1 MKHLSTYLLILVMAL
16 LASCEREQKHPELTV
31 EPDNAALELYYRYA
45 DNTNLTV
52 AYLGDLTLGGN
63 KIDALMIQTDSPSEW
78 EQLKLDFAMTPRC
91 DSTIGNLSVCP
102 DDSATMAVGIGFD
115 TDFLDALGLD
125 TITNLDQVDGER
137 FEAMTNVIADKIR
150 DIVGSFKITDS
161 VKAND
166 AVIVGQTAIE
176 LDGVSMSTD
185 EYTHALAVAIGNSL
199 LEEIVAFNDSAN
211 NMPESLPYERV
222 IDSTMRSSRNY
233 GHSGYISAADDHS
246 NTLWLFFYDNQEECN
261 NILTHIKEDLLI
273 TQQ

>member
-125 TITNLDQVDGER
+125 TITNLDQVDEER
-137 FEAMTNVIADKIR
+137 FEAMTNIIADKIR
-150 DIVGSFKITDS
+150 DIVGSFEITDS

-176 LDGVSMSTD
+176 LDGESMSTD

-199 LEEIVAFNDSAN
+199 LEEIVAFNDSTN
-211 NMPESLPYERV
+211 DMPESLPYERV

>member
-78 EQLKLDFAMTPRC
+78 EQLKLDFAMTPYC

-102 DDSATMAVGIGFD
+102 DDSANMAVGIGFD

-125 TITNLDQVDGER
+125 TITNLDQVDEER
-137 FEAMTNVIADKIR
+137 FEAMTNIIADKIR
-150 DIVGSFKITDS
+150 DIVGSFEITDS

-176 LDGVSMSTD
+176 LDGESMSTD

-199 LEEIVAFNDSAN
+199 LEEIVAFNDSTN
-211 NMPESLPYERV
+211 DMPESLPYERV